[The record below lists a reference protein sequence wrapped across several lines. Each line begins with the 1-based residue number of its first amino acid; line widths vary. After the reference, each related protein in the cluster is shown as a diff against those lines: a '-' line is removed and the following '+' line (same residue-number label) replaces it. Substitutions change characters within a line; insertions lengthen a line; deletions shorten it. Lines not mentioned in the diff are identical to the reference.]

1 MAEQGSVSEAT
12 PRRRSG
18 SRKEPGTLSLLA
30 EILENRPNLPEAKCR
45 THWDLFDDIAAGKA
59 TNDDKHFAR
68 GLCSRCPHLTECPD
82 ALTTP
87 RRKVMVDELSA
98 VNSESAE
105 EGAEIPHLVMNAK
118 TLG

>member
-1 MAEQGSVSEAT
+1 MPEQGSAPEKA
-12 PRRRSG
+12 PRTRSG
-18 SRKEPGTLSLLA
+18 SRREPGTLSLLA
-30 EILENRPNLPEAKCR
+30 EILDNRPNLPEAKCR
-45 THWDLFDDIAAGKA
+45 TLWDLFDDIADNKA
-59 TNDDKHFAR
+59 TNDDKDYAR

-98 VNSESAE
+98 VNSESSE
-105 EGAEIPHLVMNAK
+105 ECAEIPHLVMNAK

>member
-1 MAEQGSVSEAT
+1 MAEQET

-18 SRKEPGTLSLLA
+18 SRKDPGELPLLA
-30 EILENRPNLPEAKCR
+30 EILDGRPNLPEAKCR
-45 THWDLFDDIAAGKA
+45 THWGLFDDIADGKA
-59 TNDDKHFAR
+59 TGDDKNYAR

-105 EGAEIPHLVMNAK
+105 QGAEIPRLVMNAK